1 MEKRTEHLT
10 EKDVEDWMA
19 GLLSP
24 GKEQQLLTH
33 AGTCDHCAGLLGFCL
48 EQHLMEPPAY
58 LRDEILEKSQSLE
71 IRTARTIHRTSG
83 QIRLFLYSL
92 KVGFALAVSLSML
105 FVLPLHGETEFQRRV
120 LFPERAGQTI
130 TEKLQSGKGAIDTLM
145 KALTDW
151 TIFLDEEESK

>member
-19 GLLSP
+19 GLLP
-24 GKEQQLLTH
+24 PEKEQQLLTH
-33 AGTCDHCAGLLGFCL
+33 ARTCDHCAGLLGFCL

-120 LFPERAGQTI
+120 LFPERTGQTI